1 MVLPV
6 IYDKIAI
13 KKRGKIYARTFGKV
27 WFNGM
32 IFSSLLFLFFFLP
45 LVLAAY
51 YLVPRRLKN
60 FCLVVFSLAFYAWGE
75 PVYVLLMVLT
85 ILVDYCCGL
94 LIGRFLERPGR
105 AKAVIVGNI
114 LINLGLLGWFKYAG
128 LLVSTLDSLTGLPI
142 PVPEVALP
150 IGISFYTF
158 ESISYAVDVYRRK
171 APPMK
176 NIVNFAAYLSFF
188 PHLVAGP
195 IVRYE
200 YLQAQVLER
209 QETMEKFTSGMTRF
223 CQGLFKKV
231 LLSNNLASF
240 ADRVQYLGDPSTL
253 AAWLG
258 ILAFT
263 FQIYFDFSGYS
274 DMAIGLGKMF
284 GFDLPEN
291 FDHPY
296 VSRSVSEFWRRWHMT
311 LGRWFREYV
320 YIPLGGNR
328 AGTLRTVRNLAVVW
342 LLTGMWHGASWNFAL
357 WGIYYGV
364 LIICEKLFLG
374 RLLEK
379 LPVFFQ
385 WLYSFLAAVIGWV
398 FFSYTDLSAA
408 FAMLRAMFGFP
419 AAGAGTL
426 GEYGLLTFG
435 PLLAAAAVCSTPL
448 VGCLAER
455 LRTSGKVG
463 KVVWTAG
470 FLLLFT
476 AAMTHLVDNSYNPF
490 LYAQF

>member
-128 LLVSTLDSLTGLPI
+128 LLVSTLDSLTGLSI

-209 QETMEKFTSGMTRF
+209 QETMEKFTSGKTRF
-223 CQGLFKKV
+223 CQGLFK
-231 LLSNNLASF
+231 
-240 ADRVQYLGDPSTL
+240 
-253 AAWLG
+253 
-258 ILAFT
+258 
-263 FQIYFDFSGYS
+263 
-274 DMAIGLGKMF
+274 
-284 GFDLPEN
+284 
-291 FDHPY
+291 
-296 VSRSVSEFWRRWHMT
+296 
-311 LGRWFREYV
+311 
-320 YIPLGGNR
+320 
-328 AGTLRTVRNLAVVW
+328 
-342 LLTGMWHGASWNFAL
+342 
-357 WGIYYGV
+357 
-364 LIICEKLFLG
+364 
-374 RLLEK
+374 
-379 LPVFFQ
+379 
-385 WLYSFLAAVIGWV
+385 
-398 FFSYTDLSAA
+398 
-408 FAMLRAMFGFP
+408 
-419 AAGAGTL
+419 
-426 GEYGLLTFG
+426 
-435 PLLAAAAVCSTPL
+435 
-448 VGCLAER
+448 
-455 LRTSGKVG
+455 
-463 KVVWTAG
+463 
-470 FLLLFT
+470 
-476 AAMTHLVDNSYNPF
+476 
-490 LYAQF
+490 